1 MIESILIIL
10 TVVLLCLFV
19 WHSIQ
24 HQKFSSR
31 LSQQADSNFNQTQKL
46 ILESI
51 RPHFVEMNPEAKS
64 MFELAGDIWKLEQ
77 RIGRLSDPLTE
88 SQRKGLENTVQ
99 RLKRFLSTYDIEF
112 KDYTDARYH
121 DGLNVDVMSIQQD
134 GSTSDGVVKET
145 VEPALIHK
153 GQVVKKAKVIISKG
167 Q

>member
-1 MIESILIIL
+1 MIENILILLAVAI
-10 TVVLLCLFV
+10 LCLFI
-19 WHSIQ
+19 WYKISGAFL
-24 HQKFSSR
+24 K
-31 LSQQADSNFNQTQKL
+31 LSQQGDSNFHQTQKC

-77 RIGRLSDPLTE
+77 RIGRLSEPMTE

-112 KDYTDARYH
+112 KDYTDTRYH
-121 DGLNVDVMSIQQD
+121 DGLNVDVMSVQEG
-134 GSTSDGVVKET
+134 GSANESLIKET

-153 GQVVKKAKVIISKG
+153 GQVIKKAKVILIKN
-167 Q
+167 